1 MKKAIIYLYHMIS
14 NNALPVLVGLMIG
27 LCVGMISVDINK
39 PIVQNVKD
47 EAVLTKWVY
56 EHSDFISIDT
66 AREIVRYSMQTKNPL
81 LTIALIHV
89 ESEFKPTAISRAGAI
104 GLTQVMFRYHGDM
117 LIKAGIIKERRD
129 LLNVRNSIQAGDA
142 VLGMYMK
149 ETKGDVEKALHK
161 YLGGRDGFYVNKIA
175 KTVMT
180 LYVLT
185 QLQG

>member
-1 MKKAIIYLYHMIS
+1 MKKIFTPSNTVLISCAII
-14 NNALPVLVGLMIG
+14 VGLFIALVAVPAYIQKG
-27 LCVGMISVDINK
+27 IKN
-39 PIVQNVKD
+39 

-66 AREIVRYSMQTKNPL
+66 AREIVRHSMQAKNPL

-89 ESEFKPTAISRAGAI
+89 ESEFKPTAISKAGAI
-104 GLTQVMFRYHGDM
+104 GLTQVMFKYHGDM

-142 VLGMYMK
+142 VLGMYLK
-149 ETKGDVEKALHK
+149 ETKGDIEKALHK

-185 QLQG
+185 QSQG